1 MHSVAGTPASVACA
15 DAGYIGVE
23 KRPEGEGREVI
34 WQIAAP
40 SSSYTHLSKRSA
52 LYKAERKIE
61 NSQGA
66 GTIQSRVSVQ
76 DD

>member
-1 MHSVAGTPASVACA
+1 VHSVAGTPANVACA
-15 DAGYIGVE
+15 DAGY

-52 LYKAERKIE
+52 LYKAKRKIE

-66 GTIQSRVSVQ
+66 DTIQSRASVQ
-76 DD
+76 GD